1 MKLRGA
7 ITALVTPFDQH
18 GAFDENAARRILR
31 QQLDGGID
39 GVVVGGTT
47 GESPTITDEEKQRYT
62 ALALELAAGKVP
74 VIVGTGTNDTRT
86 TVAATERAKA
96 WGATA
101 ALVVCPYY
109 NKPTQE
115 GLYRH
120 FMAAWEA
127 TGLPI
132 VAYNVPGRTVSDL
145 LPETIARL
153 VAAGAIIAVKDATAN
168 MQRTIETLA
177 AVPAD
182 KPFSLV
188 SGDDFTILPF
198 VACGGTGVISV
209 VSNLCPGDTA
219 ALVRAAEAGDYPTA
233 RALQTKLG
241 ALSRTLFATSNPIP
255 VKEGMSLLG
264 LCGPGLRLPLVS
276 EPKVAESMKV
286 AMAAYGG
293 LLGEQWR

>member
-1 MKLRGA
+1 MQLRGA
-7 ITALVTPFDQH
+7 LTALITPFDPS

-31 QQLDGGID
+31 QQVDGGID

-47 GESPTITDEEKQRYT
+47 GESPTITEPEKERYT
-62 ALALELAAGKVP
+62 ALALEAAAGKIP

-86 TVAATERAKA
+86 TVEATVRAKA

-120 FMAAWEA
+120 FMAAHEA
-127 TGLPI
+127 SGLPI

-153 VAAGAIIAVKDATAN
+153 VAAGAIVAVKDATAN
-168 MQRTIETLA
+168 MQRAIETLA
-177 AVPAD
+177 AVPAGPD
-182 KPFSLV
+182 FSLI

-198 VACGGTGVISV
+198 VACGGRGVISV

-219 ALVRAAEAGDYPTA
+219 QLVRAAEAGDYATA
-233 RALQTKLG
+233 RALQTRLG
-241 ALSRTLFATSNPIP
+241 ALSRALFATSSPIP

-264 LCGPGLRLPLVS
+264 LCTPHLRLPLVS
-276 EPKVAESMKV
+276 EDKVAASMEA
-286 AMAAYGG
+286 AMSAYGG
-293 LLGEQWR
+293 LLGAQLR